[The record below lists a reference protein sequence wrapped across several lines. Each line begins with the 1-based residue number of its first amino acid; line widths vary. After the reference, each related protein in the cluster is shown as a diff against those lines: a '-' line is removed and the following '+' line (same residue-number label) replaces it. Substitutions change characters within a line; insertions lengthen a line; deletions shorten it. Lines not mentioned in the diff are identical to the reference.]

1 MTHPTT
7 EEQLRRILADFTG
20 DANNPAF
27 STTTGRDELGP
38 AILIYDDEG
47 VLINWLRT
55 EPPVEPKPKRR

>member
-1 MTHPTT
+1 MTHPTK
-7 EEQLRRILADFTG
+7 EEQLRQAFADVKA

-27 STTTGRDELGP
+27 SAKIGRDELGP

>member
-1 MTHPTT
+1 METNGNIPKNQH
-7 EEQLRRILADFTG
+7 LANFTV

-27 STTTGRDELGP
+27 SAKIGRDELGP